1 MAEAGTTPEF
11 AVGTRVRE
19 NDSAI
24 VGEITGRG
32 DYEHEWWV
40 RLASNKVVTC
50 LAENLSAVPA
60 PITRGWETRLF
71 QKISSARDWHVRVS
85 FLAYGQWPNRKGS
98 NI

>member
-1 MAEAGTTPEF
+1 MAEAGPPQKF
-11 AVGTRVRE
+11 AVGKRVRE
-19 NDSAI
+19 HDSAV

-32 DYEHEWWV
+32 DYEHEWRV

-50 LAENLSAVPA
+50 LAENLSAVAA
-60 PITRGWETRLF
+60 PITKGWETRLF